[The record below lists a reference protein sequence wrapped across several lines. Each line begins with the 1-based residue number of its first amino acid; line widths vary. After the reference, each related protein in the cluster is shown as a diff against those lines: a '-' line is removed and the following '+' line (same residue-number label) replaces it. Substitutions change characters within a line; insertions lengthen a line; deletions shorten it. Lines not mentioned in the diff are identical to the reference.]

1 MKSEKSTSA
10 KIDMVTKP
18 SVPPKS
24 AHKIKL
30 QPGTSTKPLDNEK
43 TPMEI
48 MDEKFSFIIDMIKD
62 VKEELATEISRSKT
76 DRENFKTI
84 QHNCQEKMEAMT
96 NMYDDFKIHTMIINE
111 DREEFKDFVQERLQQ
126 LGNSNTIGHQRID
139 QLEKQ
144 NKMIQQNIS
153 AQNLMLNASGSL
165 PKNVS
170 GFNAHSNP
178 DLNRYPLLKTTDPK
192 HSFDKLNTN
201 LKGITLNG
209 NELLAMKYAC
219 DAINLRLMVTLKSI
233 FLIIQMSYK

>member
-30 QPGTSTKPLDNEK
+30 QPGTSTKPLDNKK
-43 TPMEI
+43 TPMEM

-96 NMYDDFKIHTMIINE
+96 NMYDDFKIHTMTINE
-111 DREEFKDFVQERLQQ
+111 DREEFKDFVQERLHQ

-144 NKMIQQNIS
+144 NDTTKYFC
-153 AQNLMLNASGSL
+153 
-165 PKNVS
+165 PKFNVECI
-170 GFNAHSNP
+170 
-178 DLNRYPLLKTTDPK
+178 R
-192 HSFDKLNTN
+192 
-201 LKGITLNG
+201 
-209 NELLAMKYAC
+209 
-219 DAINLRLMVTLKSI
+219 KST
-233 FLIIQMSYK
+233 